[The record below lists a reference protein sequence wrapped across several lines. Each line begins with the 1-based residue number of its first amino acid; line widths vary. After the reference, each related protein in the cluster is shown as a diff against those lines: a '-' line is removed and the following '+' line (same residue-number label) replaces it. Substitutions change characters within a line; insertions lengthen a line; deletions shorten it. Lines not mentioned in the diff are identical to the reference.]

1 MGREYSSSI
10 YSGASGVW
18 DGSTAV
24 LYIVEHLECGT
35 GVQQFYIEWSIWSE
49 GREYSSSIYS
59 GASGVWDGSTAV
71 LYIVEHLEC
80 GTGVQQ
86 FYI

>member
-24 LYIVEHLECGT
+24 LYIVEHLECG
-35 GVQQFYIEWSIWSE
+35 
-49 GREYSSSIYS
+49 REYSSSIYS
-59 GASGVWDGSTAV
+59 GASGVWDG
-71 LYIVEHLEC
+71 
-80 GTGVQQ
+80 VQQ

>member
-35 GVQQFYIEWSIWSE
+35 GVQ
-49 GREYSSSIYS
+49 SSIYS

-86 FYI
+86 FYT

>member
-1 MGREYSSSI
+1 MWDGSTAVLYIVEHLECGTGVQQFYI

-35 GVQQFYIEWSIWSE
+35 RVQQFYI
-49 GREYSSSIYS
+49 
-59 GASGVWDGSTAV
+59 
-71 LYIVEHLEC
+71 
-80 GTGVQQ
+80 
-86 FYI
+86 

>member
-1 MGREYSSSI
+1 MGREYSSSIYSGASGVWDGSTEFYI

-35 GVQQFYIEWSIWSE
+35 RVQQFYI
-49 GREYSSSIYS
+49 
-59 GASGVWDGSTAV
+59 
-71 LYIVEHLEC
+71 
-80 GTGVQQ
+80 
-86 FYI
+86 

>member
-1 MGREYSSSI
+1 MGREYSSSIYSGASGVWDGSTAVLYIVELWSVGREYSSSI

-35 GVQQFYIEWSIWSE
+35 GVQQFYI
-49 GREYSSSIYS
+49 
-59 GASGVWDGSTAV
+59 
-71 LYIVEHLEC
+71 
-80 GTGVQQ
+80 
-86 FYI
+86 

>member
-10 YSGASGVW
+10 YSGASGVWDGSTAVLYIASGVW

-35 GVQQFYIEWSIWSE
+35 GVQQFYI
-49 GREYSSSIYS
+49 
-59 GASGVWDGSTAV
+59 
-71 LYIVEHLEC
+71 
-80 GTGVQQ
+80 
-86 FYI
+86 

>member
-24 LYIVEHLECGT
+24 LYIVERGT
-35 GVQQFYIEWSIWSE
+35 GVQQFYI
-49 GREYSSSIYS
+49 
-59 GASGVWDGSTAV
+59 
-71 LYIVEHLEC
+71 
-80 GTGVQQ
+80 
-86 FYI
+86 